1 MSGEERKMK
10 TYRIEVLFLEFGA
23 SGVEKMEAAGTST
36 RVVLEVL
43 CHLGRMGVDE
53 DGGRLKQ
60 GDARPPGTRTGGAE
74 RLCHL
79 GKAGAGEDD
88 GRLKQGGA
96 RSPGT
101 RTGGAGRLCRLSK
114 AGAGEDDGRLK
125 QGGASSPGTRTG
137 GVRSGSED
145 LLCVLLKMK
154 SLVCT
159 PLALG

>member
-1 MSGEERKMK
+1 MM
-10 TYRIEVLFLEFGA
+10 TYRVEVLLLELGA
-23 SGVEKMEAAGTST
+23 PDVEVMEVAGTST
-36 RVVLEVL
+36 RVDLEVL
-43 CHLGRMGVDE
+43 CHLRRMGADE

-125 QGGASSPGTRTG
+125 QGGARPPGDSSWWCSKW
-137 GVRSGSED
+137 V
-145 LLCVLLKMK
+145 
-154 SLVCT
+154 
-159 PLALG
+159 

>member
-1 MSGEERKMK
+1 MS
-10 TYRIEVLFLEFGA
+10 RI
-23 SGVEKMEAAGTST
+23 
-36 RVVLEVL
+36 
-43 CHLGRMGVDE
+43 
-53 DGGRLKQ
+53 
-60 GDARPPGTRTGGAE
+60 GGAE

-125 QGGASSPGTRTG
+125 QGGARPPGDSNWWCREAVPPEKG
-137 GVRSGSED
+137 GI
-145 LLCVLLKMK
+145 
-154 SLVCT
+154 
-159 PLALG
+159 